1 MQVDFFSFLGL
12 SSAILLSLPV
22 ALDSTEKKT
31 AGESKSQPL
40 IERNTPN
47 WTFFFFNFLLRD
59 LKKYMYLVYI
69 KLFLKKACNNSN
81 KIWNSVPRKKEK

>member
-31 AGESKSQPL
+31 AGESKSESL

-47 WTFFFFNFLLRD
+47 
-59 LKKYMYLVYI
+59 
-69 KLFLKKACNNSN
+69 
-81 KIWNSVPRKKEK
+81 